1 MATVILV
8 RHGRSTAN
16 TAGVLAGRTPGV
28 LLDDKGLDQ
37 AGRTAERLAAVPL
50 ARIVTSPLE
59 RTRQTADAILA
70 HQDIPTSTASA
81 DNTATEITVEDG
93 ITECDYGDWQ
103 NRKLSELAK
112 EPLWKTV
119 LGEPSAAVFPGGESL
134 PAMQARAVE
143 AIRRHDTE
151 VTETHGTHAVW
162 AAVSHGDIIKSL
174 IADAY
179 GMPLDNFQRIHAD
192 PASVTV
198 IHYGSSGSEGPNST
212 QVFTVNSSA
221 GDLSWLRPAA
231 SSDSTDVP
239 TDDRIGGGAGH

>member
-37 AGRTAERLAAVPL
+37 AQRTAERLAAVPL
-50 ARIVTSPLE
+50 ARVITSPLE

-70 HQDIPTSTASA
+70 HQDISAGTAR
-81 DNTATEITVEDG
+81 ELTVEDALN
-93 ITECDYGDWQ
+93 ECDYGEWQ
-103 NRKLSELAK
+103 NRKLAELAK

-134 PAMQARAVE
+134 PAMQERAVE
-143 AIRRHDTE
+143 AVRRHDAE
-151 VTETHGTHAVW
+151 VTEQHGGHAVW

-174 IADAY
+174 IADAF

-192 PASVTV
+192 PASATV
-198 IHYGSSGSEGPNST
+198 IHYGSADKSGGNST

-221 GDLSWLRPAA
+221 GDLSWLRPP
-231 SSDSTDVP
+231 STTGKNSGTGGTP
-239 TDDRIGGGAGH
+239 DDRIGGGAGH